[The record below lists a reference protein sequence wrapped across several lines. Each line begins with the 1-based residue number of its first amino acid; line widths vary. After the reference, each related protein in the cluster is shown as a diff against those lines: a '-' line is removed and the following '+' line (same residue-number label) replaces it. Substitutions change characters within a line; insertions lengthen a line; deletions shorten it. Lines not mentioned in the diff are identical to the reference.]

1 MAQCRRSADSIGQ
14 PIAVGMSA
22 MKKKMQGQAMLL
34 VALFLLVLMVSL
46 LSVMN
51 ISVLSREKME
61 AQNAADAVAY
71 SAALLE
77 ARHLNFT
84 AYTNRAMMAN
94 EVAIGQS
101 IGLATWLQ
109 KWSGSFASLG
119 SILSK
124 FLGVIPIIGSAL
136 AAAVEAGF
144 SAVSKA
150 LNTVSAGVAT
160 FAEGLARVVAGLNKF
175 YGYTQLGFRVG
186 TFETILVHA
195 DDLVEENAPGAQL
208 FTGHELLAMYHA
220 YQMWNYNVAY
230 KPTDALSRSVLRDD
244 AERNRNREGM
254 RRMAGAVNAS
264 RDLWTRN
271 RYNDEL
277 GAEEEYS
284 FRIPFLGKFGFRFK
298 VGMFHAG
305 GSTLRVITGGG
316 SARRYEHYNWSAMD
330 TNEFKLGLGV
340 WLFSAYAGFEL
351 PIPLGWGTMQ
361 MAHDSKRDRNRSYRL
376 QDTPSGGTRLGRA
389 GYKANY
395 GDDQN
400 TWDENPATSLFAAP
414 GRAIYPWKPPVTTK
428 VKKYGDLQAYHDI
441 ETEDEEGNA
450 IEPPVYLA
458 AVMHPADEL
467 RTSDNLGERSP
478 RGEMDVD
485 IQGNLPGSWI
495 GGDGL
500 MSIGAAQV
508 YYARVDGID
517 EAPNTFS
524 PYWQARLT
532 GASNEEL
539 MMALLMHEPQLAWQY
554 TGVQQTAG
562 SIVNALDDFKREM
575 EDRLTDTDQ
584 IVEDATQEVI
594 DEFVPGFSF

>member
-1 MAQCRRSADSIGQ
+1 MFVV
-14 PIAVGMSA
+14 AVFLAALM
-22 MKKKMQGQAMLL
+22 
-34 VALFLLVLMVSL
+34 VAL
-46 LSVMN
+46 LSIMN

-124 FLGVIPIIGSAL
+124 FLGVIPIIGAAL

-150 LNTVSAGVAT
+150 LNTVSDGVAT
-160 FAEGLARVVAGLNKF
+160 FAEGLAKVVAGLNKF

-195 DDLVEENAPGAQL
+195 DDLVQENAPGAQL

-230 KPTDALSRSVLRDD
+230 KPTDALSRSALNDN

-277 GAEEEYS
+277 GAENEYT
-284 FRIPFLGKFGFRFK
+284 FNIPLLGKFGFRFK

-305 GSTLRVITGGG
+305 GSSLRVITGSG
-316 SARRYEHYNWSAMD
+316 AAKKYEHYNWSAMD

-340 WLFSAYAGFEL
+340 WLFGAYAGFEL
-351 PIPLGWGTMQ
+351 PVPLGWGTMQ
-361 MAHDSKRDRNRSYRL
+361 MAHNSKKNGNKSYRL
-376 QDTPSGGTRLGRA
+376 QDTPTGGTKLGRA

-414 GRAIYPWKPPVTTK
+414 GKAFLPWKPPNTTK
-428 VKKYGDLQAYHDI
+428 VKNYGDLQAYHDI
-441 ETEDEEGNA
+441 NDE
-450 IEPPVYLA
+450 IDPPVYLA
-458 AVMHPADEL
+458 AVLHPAAAI
-467 RTSDNLGERSP
+467 RTSDNLDDRSP
-478 RGEMDVD
+478 RGEMDVE
-485 IQGNLPGSWI
+485 IQSNLPGAI

-508 YYARVDGID
+508 YYARTDGLD

-532 GASNEEL
+532 AASNEEL
-539 MMALLMHEPQLAWQY
+539 MMALLMHEPQLAWEY
-554 TGVQQTAG
+554 TGVQQTAA
-562 SIVNALDDFKREM
+562 SVVNALDDFKREM
-575 EDRLTDTDQ
+575 EDRLTNTDQ
-584 IVEDATQEVI
+584 IVETATQEVI